1 MFIPP
6 YRISLSGGGIK
17 GFAHIGALEALN
29 EKRLLVSVKEYIGI
43 SAGALCA
50 MALSIGCS
58 LSEIRRIICDLDF
71 GQIRNLDPET
81 MLNFPDTLG
90 MDTGANLGKLIGA
103 ILKAKGLDPSITFQG
118 LAAAGLGPSL
128 RVFATNMNTCMAQ
141 EFSATASPDAEVR
154 FAVQASMAVPI
165 YFTPLKDPVS
175 GHLFLDGGIMC
186 PSPMQYLTYEEQCHT
201 LAISFSDSHKQTA
214 SINTLGEFIY
224 QLYYSLDYQPS
235 IELKARWPYNTIVI
249 ECGKVNMID
258 FEAGS
263 DTKIHIIESG
273 RRAAQA
279 FLKSPGYKPV
289 RRFSI
294 A

>member
-1 MFIPP
+1 MFVPP
-6 YRISLSGGGIK
+6 YRVSLSGGGIK
-17 GFAHIGALEALN
+17 GFAHIGVLEVLH
-29 EKRLLVSVKEYIGI
+29 EKGMLVAVREYIGI

-71 GQIRNLDPET
+71 GQIRDLDPET
-81 MLNFPDTLG
+81 MLNFPDTFG

-103 ILKAKGLDPSITFQG
+103 ILKAKGLEPTITFQEM
-118 LAAAGLGPSL
+118 AASRLGPSL
-128 RVFATNMNTCMAQ
+128 RVFATNMNRCMAQ
-141 EFSATASPDAEVR
+141 EFSATASPGVEVR
-154 FAVQASMAVPI
+154 FAVQASMSVPI

-175 GHLFLDGGIMC
+175 GHLFLDGGILC

-201 LAISFSDSHKQTA
+201 LAVSFSDVHKQSA
-214 SINTLGEFIY
+214 SIDSLGEFIY

-235 IELKARWPYNTIVI
+235 VQLKARWPYNTIVVD
-249 ECGKVNMID
+249 CGNVNMVD

-263 DTKIHIIESG
+263 DAKIRIIETG
-273 RRAAQA
+273 RRAAEA

-289 RRFSI
+289 RRFSV